1 MATLRWAP
9 DVIFCCG
16 LLSCVQDSAES
27 TTFENIFENFANLV
41 TLYMQIIRSSR
52 FTSANLKQNPPD
64 SFPKAYKAAPPQ
76 TATASLVPVK
86 GTVSRL
92 IKQPPRPQL
101 PPWFPLKGQFQSL

>member
-86 GTVSRL
+86 GTVSFA
-92 IKQPPRPQL
+92 
-101 PPWFPLKGQFQSL
+101 W